1 MHAVRLLSLG
11 LAFALAGCLGR
22 SEAEIAAQKAEFA
35 RKDDEVCKSYGAKS
49 GSDIYIQCRMAQQ
62 KGRDDADN
70 AVAAAPVIVNNTA
83 AEPASYLKLQ
93 PIPQA
98 TRCQSTNVGMGRVHT
113 YCN

>member
-1 MHAVRLLSLG
+1 MSLQELRRKIRVRYLHPVPHG
-11 LAFALAGCLGR
+11 PT
-22 SEAEIAAQKAEFA
+22 
-35 RKDDEVCKSYGAKS
+35 
-49 GSDIYIQCRMAQQ
+49 

-98 TRCQSTNVGMGRVHT
+98 TWCQSTNVGMGRVHT